1 MTRNAAILL
10 TALAVALA
18 GGCATVPSAGSTSVV
33 SRPMSDQTPAN
44 AAEARARVHV
54 DLGMAYFEVGRYGV
68 ALDEAKIA
76 LADSPT
82 YAPAF
87 HLMGLAYMLIGETAA
102 ALTNFEQA
110 VRLAPG
116 DPDFTNSYGWFLCT
130 QGREAEG
137 LELLAQAAR
146 NPYYRHPTRPHLNAG
161 LCHLRLKD
169 DAAAEAQFV
178 LALQADADNGQAL
191 YQLAEIAYR
200 RGDYALA
207 RSHLVRLH
215 QRLGPSAAS
224 AWLGL
229 RTERRL
235 GNQDAEASYA
245 SQLSSRFADSAEY
258 KQMTQG
264 KYE

>member
-1 MTRNAAILL
+1 MTRNDAILL
-10 TALAVALA
+10 VAFAATLA
-18 GGCATVPSAGSTSVV
+18 GGCTALPATGAAATV
-33 SRPMSDQTPAN
+33 SRPMSDLSPAN
-44 AAEARARVHV
+44 EVEARARVHV
-54 DLGMAYFEVGRYGV
+54 DLGMAYFGVGRNDV
-68 ALDEAKIA
+68 ALDEAKVA
-76 LADSPT
+76 LADSPS

-87 HLMGLAYMLIGETAA
+87 HLMGLVYMLIGESATAA
-102 ALTNFEQA
+102 ANFEQA
-110 VRLAPG
+110 LRLAPG
-116 DPDFTNSYGWFLCT
+116 DPDFNNSYGWFLCT
-130 QGREAEG
+130 QGREADG
-137 LELLAQAAR
+137 LERLALAAR
-146 NPYYRHPTRPHLNAG
+146 NPYYKHQDRPYTNAG

-169 DAAAEAQFV
+169 DAAAEVQFTK
-178 LALQADADNGQAL
+178 ALQADVDNGQAL

-207 RSHLVRLH
+207 RSHLIRLH
-215 QRLGPSAAS
+215 QRLGTNAAS

-258 KQMTQG
+258 QQMTEG

>member
-10 TALAVALA
+10 AALVVALA
-18 GGCATVPSAGSTSVV
+18 GGCTTMPSVAPAAAL
-33 SRPMSDQTPAN
+33 SRPMSDQSPAN
-44 AAEARARVHV
+44 DAEARARAHV
-54 DLGMAYFEVGRYGV
+54 DLGMAYFEVGRHGV

-102 ALTNFEQA
+102 ARANFEQA
-110 VRLAPG
+110 VQLAPG
-116 DPDFTNSYGWFLCT
+116 DPDFTNSYGYFLCT

-137 LELLAQAAR
+137 LDLLAQAAR

-169 DAAAEAQFV
+169 DAAAEAQFA
-178 LALQADADNGQAL
+178 LALQADAENGQAL
-191 YQLAEIAYR
+191 YQLADIAYR
-200 RGDYALA
+200 RGDYTLA
-207 RSHLVRLH
+207 RSRLVSLH
-215 QRLGPSAAS
+215 QRLGFNAAS

-235 GNQDAEASYA
+235 GNQDAAASYA
-245 SQLSSRFADSAEY
+245 AQLSSRFADSAEY
-258 KQMTQG
+258 QQMTQG